1 MKPFETVKFM
11 ETQMLSTL
19 PEAKTQTNCCL
30 RQDQFN
36 EANYNYRKLFLYLIM
51 GFTSGKTNRIGP
63 LEQPWCVY

>member
-36 EANYNYRKLFLYLIM
+36 EANYNYRKLFSIFICWIYKWQNQLNWSTRTTLV
-51 GFTSGKTNRIGP
+51 F
-63 LEQPWCVY
+63 C